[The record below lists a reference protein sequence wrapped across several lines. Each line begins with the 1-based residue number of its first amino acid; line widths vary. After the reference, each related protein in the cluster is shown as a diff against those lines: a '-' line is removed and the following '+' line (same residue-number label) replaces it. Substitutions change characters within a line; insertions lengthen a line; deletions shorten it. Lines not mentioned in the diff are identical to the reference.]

1 MSSQRRI
8 NSSRA
13 NGARSRGPKTAEGL
27 ARSRSAT
34 LTYGLTGRQIVLPG
48 ESEDEY
54 RALRDAYLTGFRPR
68 STYEVDLVTVLA
80 ATRWRLD
87 RLAAYEVDLY
97 NTEMARQKPDIP
109 KEFKLAAAYRTL
121 CDESN
126 AIANLDRLTGRL
138 TRTYWAALEKLTK
151 AQNRN
156 TVPVPQTDAAPHVV
170 STDSG
175 LRDPLRTR
183 TATPSQSHE

>member
-8 NSSRA
+8 DSSRA
-13 NGARSRGPKTAEGL
+13 NGARSRGPKTPEGL
-27 ARSRSAT
+27 ARSQSAA
-34 LTYGLTGRQIVLPG
+34 LTYGLTSRQVVLPG
-48 ESEDEY
+48 ESEDEF
-54 RALRDAYLTGFRPR
+54 RALRDAYLTDFRPR
-68 STYEVDLVTVLA
+68 STYEIDLVTVLA

-97 NTEMARQKPDIP
+97 NAEMDRQKPDIP
-109 KEFKLAAAYRTL
+109 KEFKLAVAYRTL

-138 TRTYWAALEKLTK
+138 TRTYWAALGKLTK
-151 AQNRN
+151 AQKCN

-170 STDSG
+170 STDSA
-175 LRDPLRTR
+175 LSAPVRTKI
-183 TATPSQSHE
+183 ATPSQSHE

>member
-13 NGARSRGPKTAEGL
+13 NGARSRGPKTAQGL
-27 ARSRSAT
+27 ARSQSAS
-34 LTYGLTGRQIVLPG
+34 LTYGLATHQIVLPG
-48 ESEDEY
+48 ESEDEF
-54 RALRDAYLTGFRPR
+54 RALRDAYLVHFRPR
-68 STYEVDLVTVLA
+68 SVRQVDLVALLA

-97 NTEMARQKPDIP
+97 NAEMARQKPDIP

-126 AIANLDRLTGRL
+126 AIANLDRLTARL
-138 TRTYWAALEKLTK
+138 NRMYWATLEELTE
-151 AQNRN
+151 AENCN
-156 TVPVPQTDAAPHVV
+156 SVPVPQADAPPHVF
-170 STDSG
+170 STESA
-175 LRDPLRTR
+175 LCAPLRTK
-183 TATPSQSHE
+183 TATPSQSRR